1 MSESIRRKS
10 SSRQLLQNLIS
21 VTAERSQEDAEEA
34 ERERRR
40 RARETQRGE
49 GGGPSSRRDPGQ
61 GDGLTARSAE
71 LDVELKPRC
80 NQEEDEGFS
89 DWSHRLE
96 NRGEQ
101 EVQDVPRRPLTRRKP
116 EPGVDGKRQKGEE
129 EEEKEEEEGCEPERS
144 SRSKEASSR
153 PPEKMTCDREEVRM
167 SYSSTVFLSQD
178 TRLQHT
184 DRTSYLLAGT
194 MRPRRGACRVDG
206 ELEREEQKEEVQAA
220 LQRESTETQRSSRD
234 EEDHEEELSFRRE
247 EEECQYLRGEQEEEE
262 EEEEEEEHRMPDT
275 SWMESSGGEEARG
288 SEEARSEEA
297 SRRSE
302 EASKRS
308 KEAKSEKGS
317 RRSEEASKR
326 SKEPMS
332 EEGSSRSEE
341 ASRRSEEAK
350 REEASKRSKEAK
362 SEEARRR
369 SEEASRRSEEAS
381 RSEEARSEEASGR
394 SEEARSEEASRRSEE
409 ASRRSEEASRSEEA
423 RSEEASRRSEEARSE
438 GASRS
443 EEARSEEA
451 SRRSEE
457 ARSEE
462 ASGRSEEAR
471 SEEARRRSAASLC
484 CSSDGEESLNYG
496 PMSPTFK
503 KLLIQFYPDEVNSRV
518 STDGKC
524 SIIERTESLRKST
537 SHIKKTPS
545 PVVVSKIDKKL
556 ELYAQALEVSTKD
569 GRPGAQTP
577 TDLTS
582 PAERVSSKKSLF
594 EPGDTRRHN
603 APPGSPSKDA
613 DGLKVGVANLIN
625 QWVGGSEGGS
635 RCSSSC
641 RPAENFSGKRFKF
654 VVTGHGKYE
663 KVPVE
668 DCREEAHCPPAGHFY
683 EDL

>member
-1 MSESIRRKS
+1 M
-10 SSRQLLQNLIS
+10 
-21 VTAERSQEDAEEA
+21 
-34 ERERRR
+34 
-40 RARETQRGE
+40 RAREEQSFKGSFLKTSREDDLRQRG
-49 GGGPSSRRDPGQ
+49 G
-61 GDGLTARSAE
+61 
-71 LDVELKPRC
+71 
-80 NQEEDEGFS
+80 
-89 DWSHRLE
+89 
-96 NRGEQ
+96 
-101 EVQDVPRRPLTRRKP
+101 QDVLQLHGLPV
-116 EPGVDGKRQKGEE
+116 PGHPAAAHRQDVLPAG
-129 EEEKEEEEGCEPERS
+129 GDH
-144 SRSKEASSR
+144 EAS
-153 PPEKMTCDREEVRM
+153 
-167 SYSSTVFLSQD
+167 
-178 TRLQHT
+178 
-184 DRTSYLLAGT
+184 
-194 MRPRRGACRVDG
+194 
-206 ELEREEQKEEVQAA
+206 
-220 LQRESTETQRSSRD
+220 
-234 EEDHEEELSFRRE
+234 
-247 EEECQYLRGEQEEEE
+247 
-262 EEEEEEEHRMPDT
+262 
-275 SWMESSGGEEARG
+275 SWMESSRGEEARG

-332 EEGSSRSEE
+332 EEASS
-341 ASRRSEEAK
+341 RSEEAK

-369 SEEASRRSEEAS
+369 SEEASRRSEEA
-381 RSEEARSEEASGR
+381 
-394 SEEARSEEASRRSEE
+394 
-409 ASRRSEEASRSEEA
+409 RSEEASRSEEA

-438 GASRS
+438 
-443 EEARSEEA
+443 EA

-457 ARSEE
+457 P
-462 ASGRSEEAR
+462 R

-484 CSSDGEESLNYG
+484 CSSDGEESLNYA

-641 RPAENFSGKRFKF
+641 RPAVRLHTTGSSGWSFLSATTAS
-654 VVTGHGKYE
+654 VSS
-663 KVPVE
+663 
-668 DCREEAHCPPAGHFY
+668 PAVKHLSSQGRPASFWLHL
-683 EDL
+683 E

>member
-101 EVQDVPRRPLTRRKP
+101 EVQDFPRRPLTRRKP

-178 TRLQHT
+178 TRPQHT

-262 EEEEEEEHRMPDT
+262 EEEEEHRMPDT
-275 SWMESSGGEEARG
+275 SWMESSRGEEARG

-332 EEGSSRSEE
+332 EEASS
-341 ASRRSEEAK
+341 RSEEAK

-381 RSEEARSEEASGR
+381 RSEEARSEEASR
-394 SEEARSEEASRRSEE
+394 
-409 ASRRSEEASRSEEA
+409 
-423 RSEEASRRSEEARSE
+423 
-438 GASRS
+438 
-443 EEARSEEA
+443 
-451 SRRSEE
+451 
-457 ARSEE
+457 
-462 ASGRSEEAR
+462 RSEEAR

-484 CSSDGEESLNYG
+484 CSSDGEESLNYA

-641 RPAENFSGKRFKF
+641 RPAVRLHTTGSSGWSFLSATTAS
-654 VVTGHGKYE
+654 VSS
-663 KVPVE
+663 
-668 DCREEAHCPPAGHFY
+668 PAVKHLSSQGRPASFWLHL
-683 EDL
+683 E

>member
-101 EVQDVPRRPLTRRKP
+101 EVQDFPRRPLTRRKP

-178 TRLQHT
+178 TRPQHT

-262 EEEEEEEHRMPDT
+262 EEEEEHRMPDT
-275 SWMESSGGEEARG
+275 SWMESSRGEEARG

-332 EEGSSRSEE
+332 EEASS
-341 ASRRSEEAK
+341 RSEEAK

-369 SEEASRRSEEAS
+369 SEEASR
-381 RSEEARSEEASGR
+381 

-409 ASRRSEEASRSEEA
+409 ARSEEASRSEEA

-438 GASRS
+438 
-443 EEARSEEA
+443 EA

-457 ARSEE
+457 P
-462 ASGRSEEAR
+462 R

-484 CSSDGEESLNYG
+484 CSSDGEESLNYA

>member
-101 EVQDVPRRPLTRRKP
+101 EVQDFPRRPLTRRKP

-178 TRLQHT
+178 TRPQHT

-262 EEEEEEEHRMPDT
+262 EEEEEHRMPDT
-275 SWMESSGGEEARG
+275 SWMESSRGEEARG

-332 EEGSSRSEE
+332 EEASS
-341 ASRRSEEAK
+341 RSEEAK

-369 SEEASRRSEEAS
+369 SEEASR
-381 RSEEARSEEASGR
+381 
-394 SEEARSEEASRRSEE
+394 SEEARSEEASR
-409 ASRRSEEASRSEEA
+409 
-423 RSEEASRRSEEARSE
+423 
-438 GASRS
+438 
-443 EEARSEEA
+443 
-451 SRRSEE
+451 
-457 ARSEE
+457 
-462 ASGRSEEAR
+462 RSEEAR

-484 CSSDGEESLNYG
+484 CSSDGEESLNYA

>member
-101 EVQDVPRRPLTRRKP
+101 EVQDFPRRPLTRRKP

-178 TRLQHT
+178 TRPQHT

-262 EEEEEEEHRMPDT
+262 EEEEEHRMPDT
-275 SWMESSGGEEARG
+275 SWMESSRGEEARG

-302 EASKRS
+302 
-308 KEAKSEKGS
+308 EAKSEKGS

-332 EEGSSRSEE
+332 EEASS
-341 ASRRSEEAK
+341 RSEEAK

-381 RSEEARSEEASGR
+381 RRSEEA
-394 SEEARSEEASRRSEE
+394 
-409 ASRRSEEASRSEEA
+409 RSEEASRSEEA

-438 GASRS
+438 
-443 EEARSEEA
+443 EA

-457 ARSEE
+457 P
-462 ASGRSEEAR
+462 R

-484 CSSDGEESLNYG
+484 CSSDGEESLNYA

>member
-101 EVQDVPRRPLTRRKP
+101 EVQDFPRRPLTRRKP

-178 TRLQHT
+178 TRPQHT

-262 EEEEEEEHRMPDT
+262 EEEEEHRMPDT
-275 SWMESSGGEEARG
+275 VCFKIILLTLLTSTRDVQMFMVPQDETPQSHHDMLIDARYKRISWMESSRGEEARG

-332 EEGSSRSEE
+332 EEASS
-341 ASRRSEEAK
+341 RSEEAK

-369 SEEASRRSEEAS
+369 SEEASR
-381 RSEEARSEEASGR
+381 SEEARRQEASR
-394 SEEARSEEASRRSEE
+394 RSEEASRRSEE
-409 ASRRSEEASRSEEA
+409 ARSEEASRSEEA

-438 GASRS
+438 
-443 EEARSEEA
+443 EA

-457 ARSEE
+457 P
-462 ASGRSEEAR
+462 R

-484 CSSDGEESLNYG
+484 CSSDGEESLNYA